1 MSLKEHSEETLS
13 WRKLHLSRAKLKAI
27 SQTSA
32 FMAGFA
38 MVAMVEM
45 DLESTDPYPRWL
57 LVAFSACTT
66 TLVAV
71 HLFALVISTCLLPH
85 FDALARL
92 DIKNLG
98 FESPQKSLH
107 SYVEAAWILSTV
119 VGTLLS
125 LVEVVLVVWIKFL
138 PLNPNNMEKND
149 MSSSEAAITS
159 SSIMLA
165 VGLLFIVFAVHFYYT
180 LVVHKTD
187 CQTEKLKELDY
198 ITKIL

>member
-1 MSLKEHSEETLS
+1 
-13 WRKLHLSRAKLKAI
+13 
-27 SQTSA
+27 
-32 FMAGFA
+32 
-38 MVAMVEM
+38 MVEM
-45 DLESTDPYPRWL
+45 DLKSKDPYPTWL

-85 FDALARL
+85 FDAIARL
-92 DIKNLG
+92 YIKNLV
-98 FESPQKSLH
+98 FESTQKSLH
-107 SYVEAAWILSTV
+107 SLRRSSLDLVHCRWHW
-119 VGTLLS
+119 LS

-138 PLNPNNMEKND
+138 PLNPNNVEKND
-149 MSSSEAAITS
+149 MSSSGAAITS
-159 SSIMLA
+159 SCIMLP

-180 LVVHKTD
+180 LVLHKTD

>member
-1 MSLKEHSEETLS
+1 MELKS
-13 WRKLHLSRAKLKAI
+13 KV
-27 SQTSA
+27 Q
-32 FMAGFA
+32 
-38 MVAMVEM
+38 
-45 DLESTDPYPRWL
+45 YPTWL

-85 FDALARL
+85 FDAIARL
-92 DIKNLG
+92 DIKNLV
-98 FESPQKSLH
+98 FEFPQKSLH

-125 LVEVVLVVWIKFL
+125 LVEVVLVVWIKFW
-138 PLNPNNMEKND
+138 PLKSNNVEKKHT
-149 MSSSEAAITS
+149 SSREAAITS
-159 SSIMLA
+159 SCIMLP

-187 CQTEKLKELDY
+187 CQTEKLKELGY